1 MEETRILPTIQSKY
15 VLQVFAPQAV
25 TESIGKPMKVDRA
38 TQRYEQWLAQRMP
51 LVSRDLRLKHTL
63 MNRNAFSFLRATF
76 YRWIQ
81 VWPEVCKEL
90 VKTPSVLAV
99 GDVHVENFGT
109 WRDLEGRL
117 IWGINDFDEAYR
129 LPYANDLVRL
139 AVSAALAIEADHL
152 GLNLKDACDEILTG
166 YMEGVQSGGQPFVL
180 SERHP
185 WLRDIATNSLRDP
198 VRFWRNMQTLPLV
211 KGKIQ
216 QSGQQVLQ
224 QLMPDPRLSY
234 RIRRRVAGV
243 GSLGRPRYVALA
255 EWQGGAIA
263 REAKMLAPSACLWAQ
278 DGRGDATILY
288 EEILNMPFAAA
299 ILLCGSWGTGWCA
312 ACRPI
317 ARKLSWRC
325 SRKNGTKAV
334 SFMRWAGKQPMC
346 IWAVAESNN
355 PCDGIWQSDRPSGF
369 AQRPKRWGKR

>member
-1 MEETRILPTIQSKY
+1 
-15 VLQVFAPQAV
+15 
-25 TESIGKPMKVDRA
+25 MKVDRA

-129 LPYANDLVRL
+129 LPYTNDLVRL

-152 GLNLKDACDEILTG
+152 GLNLKDACDAILTG

-211 KGKIQ
+211 KGEIP

-288 EEILNMPFAAA
+288 EEIVNHAIRCRDPFVRVLGNWLVRRLSPYCSKIELA
-299 ILLCGSWGTGWCA
+299 LLPKKRDEGRLLHAMGWETANVHLGSRREQQSVRRDLA
-312 ACRPI
+312 KRP
-317 ARKLSWRC
+317 AKWLRTA
-325 SRKNGTKAV
+325 TKA
-334 SFMRWAGKQPMC
+334 MGQAIK
-346 IWAVAESNN
+346 
-355 PCDGIWQSDRPSGF
+355 SDWKEWR
-369 AQRPKRWGKR
+369 AR